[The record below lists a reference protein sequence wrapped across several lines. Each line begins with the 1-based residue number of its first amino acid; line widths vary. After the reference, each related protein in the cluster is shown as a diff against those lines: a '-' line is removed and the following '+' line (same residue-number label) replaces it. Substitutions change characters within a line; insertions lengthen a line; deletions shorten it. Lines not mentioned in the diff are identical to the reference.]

1 MDFLNIFD
9 QLTTNT
15 KCHWKLNI
23 YSSINSDGS
32 KSIFRVYSEWIKK
45 NINLFNLL
53 SVTKKINSLHPFLTN
68 EYIKIYILLFI
79 GVLVLRQLDDVIGR
93 FLNTRSQ
100 TF

>member
-1 MDFLNIFD
+1 MD
-9 QLTTNT
+9 
-15 KCHWKLNI
+15 
-23 YSSINSDGS
+23 
-32 KSIFRVYSEWIKK
+32 KK

-68 EYIKIYILLFI
+68 EYIIIYILLFI

>member
-1 MDFLNIFD
+1 MD
-9 QLTTNT
+9 
-15 KCHWKLNI
+15 
-23 YSSINSDGS
+23 
-32 KSIFRVYSEWIKK
+32 KK

-68 EYIKIYILLFI
+68 EYIIIYILLLI

>member
-1 MDFLNIFD
+1 MD
-9 QLTTNT
+9 Q
-15 KCHWKLNI
+15 
-23 YSSINSDGS
+23 
-32 KSIFRVYSEWIKK
+32 K

-68 EYIKIYILLFI
+68 EYIIIYILLLI

-93 FLNTRSQ
+93 FLNTRSK

>member
-1 MDFLNIFD
+1 MD
-9 QLTTNT
+9 Q
-15 KCHWKLNI
+15 
-23 YSSINSDGS
+23 
-32 KSIFRVYSEWIKK
+32 K

-68 EYIKIYILLFI
+68 EYIIIYILLFI
-79 GVLVLRQLDDVIGR
+79 GVLVLRQLDDVIGG